1 MRKLFFILLALLS
14 MQAQAQSLTK
24 SKILKT
30 TDLGNQ
36 KLAVNVQKQD
46 TTFTILFKTANRF
59 QKQFEC
65 VLGDRDNALRLLQF
79 LQDLELEKGDII
91 DLENPSGN
99 YVKKNAL
106 GGLLVFSEGGTFSQ
120 QLRKPHCKAFIE
132 AIKMYCGLNQPDE
145 DEEGDDDE

>member
-14 MQAQAQSLTK
+14 ISAQAQTITK

-36 KLAVNVQKQD
+36 KLAVIVQKQD
-46 TTFTILFKTANRF
+46 TTFAILFKTANRF

-79 LQDLELEKGDII
+79 LQDLELEKGDIV
-91 DLENPSGN
+91 DLENPSEN

-106 GGLLVFSEGGTFSQ
+106 GGLLVYSEGGVFSQ

-132 AIKMYCGLNQPDE
+132 AIKRYCGLIQPDE
-145 DEEGDDDE
+145 DGEEED